1 MMYGGKMKFR
11 FSKKLYPKI
20 ALLKSAYAFTDR
32 AYLHLDQTDEEYT
45 IDIVLKDGAYFDYHE
60 FENEMLDQAVRY
72 EIFLQTK
79 DIRQLTVARALA
91 STVIEEYPNQNDV
104 SEEAGLEMES
114 ILQDWFERND

>member
-1 MMYGGKMKFR
+1 MRFH

-45 IDIVLKDGAYFDYHE
+45 VDIVLKEGVYFDYHE

-72 EIFLQTK
+72 EIYLQTK
-79 DIRQLTVARALA
+79 EIRQLTVARALA
-91 STVIEEYPNQNDV
+91 STVIEESSNQDNV
-104 SEEAGLEMES
+104 PEEAGLEMES